1 MKDDQ
6 KKEKIKYMYIYI
18 KGVHFFPLYM
28 SIYVLFYPNT
38 SVQMKKK
45 EEEEENNSNNN
56 RRSSFSFFSSY
67 FSSVFIAIFLTVLV
81 ELS

>member
-45 EEEEENNSNNN
+45 RRRREKNNSNN
-56 RRSSFSFFSSY
+56 RRSSFSFY